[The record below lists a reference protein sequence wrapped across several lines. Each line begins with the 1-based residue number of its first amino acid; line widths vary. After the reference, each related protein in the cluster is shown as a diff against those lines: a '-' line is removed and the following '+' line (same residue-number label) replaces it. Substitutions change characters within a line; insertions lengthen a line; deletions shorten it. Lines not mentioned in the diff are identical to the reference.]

1 VTRTLLEAVLERA
14 TRYVEAR
21 QDRHVGPRTSDLAA
35 LDDFRQDLPEHGL
48 DGLAVIDL
56 LDRIGSPATV
66 NMTGPRYFGFVTGGT
81 VPAAL
86 AANWLTTAWDQ
97 NAAMYIMSPVGAV
110 LEEVALGWIRG
121 ALRLPEESAGTL
133 TTGAT
138 MANFT
143 GLAAARNR
151 VLADAGW
158 DVERDGLFGAPPITV
173 LAGDEAHVS
182 LFKSLGMLGLGR
194 ERVVRLPVDSQGRI
208 RPDSIPS
215 ITGPTIL
222 CLQAGNVNTGAFDPA
237 HEIIPQ
243 VSGKAWVHVDG
254 AFGLWALAADQQQA
268 RGYELADSWATD
280 GHKWL
285 NVAYDCGIA
294 FVRDAAALKA
304 AMAISAAYLTES
316 PQREGSHWSPESSR
330 RARGIE
336 VWAALASLG
345 RQGLIDMIERCCQHA
360 RKFAVLL
367 SEAGYEIRNRVELN
381 QVLVSFGTDEQT
393 NAVIHAVQ
401 SDGTCWCGGTTW
413 RGRASMRIS
422 VSSWLTS
429 DEDVEISAAA
439 IVRVAN
445 QLAR

>member
-1 VTRTLLEAVLERA
+1 
-14 TRYVEAR
+14 
-21 QDRHVGPRTSDLAA
+21 
-35 LDDFRQDLPEHGL
+35 
-48 DGLAVIDL
+48 
-56 LDRIGSPATV
+56 
-66 NMTGPRYFGFVTGGT
+66 
-81 VPAAL
+81 
-86 AANWLTTAWDQ
+86 
-97 NAAMYIMSPVGAV
+97 MSPVGAV
-110 LEEVALGWIRG
+110 LEEVALGWIQS
-121 ALRLPEESAGTL
+121 ALGLPGECAGTL

-158 DVERDGLFGAPPITV
+158 NVERDGLFGAPPIKV
-173 LAGDEAHVS
+173 LVGEEAHVS
-182 LFKSLGMLGLGR
+182 LFKSLGMLGMGR
-194 ERVVRLPVDSQGRI
+194 DRVVRLPVDSQGRI
-208 RPDSIPS
+208 RPDSIPACS
-215 ITGPTIL
+215 GPTIL

-237 HEIIPQ
+237 IEIIPK
-243 VSGKAWVHVDG
+243 VKGKAWVHVDG
-254 AFGLWALAADQQQA
+254 AFGLWAMAAKHKQA
-268 RGYELADSWATD
+268 QGYELADSWATD

-304 AMAISAAYLTES
+304 AMAISASYLTES

-345 RQGLIDMIERCCQHA
+345 RQGLVDMIERCCRHA
-360 RKFAVLL
+360 RRFAALL
-367 SEAGYEIRNRVELN
+367 AEAGYEVRNEVELN
-381 QVLVSFGTDEQT
+381 QVLVSFGSDDQS
-393 NAVIHAVQ
+393 NAVIQAVQ
-401 SDGTCWCGGTTW
+401 GDGTCWCGGTTW

-439 IVRVAN
+439 IVRAAKQVV
-445 QLAR
+445 R